1 MKELIEGFSNQIY
14 KGLEISE
21 NYQFKIDNKININ
34 NVVVSGLGGSGI
46 GGTIIQNFSLSN
58 SVKPIFVNKNYN
70 LPKFADQNTLLICCS
85 YSGNTEET
93 IYVLKQGLERG
104 CNIVCITSGGKLMQM
119 AKGNGLDCIVIP
131 AGFPP
136 RSCFGYSIIQLFKT
150 FQYFNILDVDYV
162 AEFTKAAQLIDDQ
175 NEAVQAEAKRLAKI
189 IAFKM
194 PIIYTENDMEGLGIR
209 WRQQFNEN
217 GKMLCWHNVIPEM
230 NHNEIVGWR
239 DVNDDRCVFFIHTN
253 GDFERSTQR
262 MSLTKAAIEQYTN
275 NIFDIYSKGDSF
287 ITDIIYLNYLGDWI
301 SWFLSVERAFD
312 ATEVYVIEN
321 LKTQLCD

>member
-1 MKELIEGFSNQIY
+1 MKELIEGFSNQIH

-21 NYQFKIDNKININ
+21 NYQFKIDDKININ
-34 NVVVSGLGGSGI
+34 NVIISGLGGSGI
-46 GGTIIQNFSLSN
+46 GGTIIQNFSLTN
-58 SVKPIFVNKNYN
+58 SVKPVFVNKNYN

-131 AGFPP
+131 PGFPP

-162 AEFTKAAQLIDDQ
+162 AEFTKAAHLIDEHNQ
-175 NEAVQAEAKRLAKI
+175 EVQAEAKRLANI

-194 PIIYTENDMEGLGIR
+194 PIIYTENDMEGIGVR

-217 GKMLCWHNVIPEM
+217 GKMLCWHNVFPEM

-239 DVNDDRCVFFIHTN
+239 DISDDRCVFFIHTSN
-253 GDFERSTQR
+253 DFERSTQR
-262 MSLTKAAIEQYTN
+262 MMLTKAAIENYTN
-275 NIFDIYSKGDSF
+275 NIFDIHSKGDSF
-287 ITDIIYLNYLGDWI
+287 ITDVVYLNYLGDWI
-301 SWFLSVERAFD
+301 SWYLSVERDFD

-321 LKTQLCD
+321 LKAQLCS